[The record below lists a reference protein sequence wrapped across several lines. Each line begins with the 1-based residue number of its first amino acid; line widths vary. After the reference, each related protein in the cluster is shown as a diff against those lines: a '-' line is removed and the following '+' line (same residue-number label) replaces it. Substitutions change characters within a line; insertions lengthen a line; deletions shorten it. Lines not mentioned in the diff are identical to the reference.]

1 MSTNKKQSKMTSRE
15 SDRIDRI
22 MQRRKNASKHQSED
36 FIGSSGE
43 MGFSTKKKKLK
54 INDFY

>member
-1 MSTNKKQSKMTSRE
+1 MSTNKKQSKVISRE

-22 MQRRKNASKHQSED
+22 MQRRKNASKQQSED
-36 FIGSSGE
+36 FIGASSE
-43 MGFSTKKKKLK
+43 LGFSSKKKKLK